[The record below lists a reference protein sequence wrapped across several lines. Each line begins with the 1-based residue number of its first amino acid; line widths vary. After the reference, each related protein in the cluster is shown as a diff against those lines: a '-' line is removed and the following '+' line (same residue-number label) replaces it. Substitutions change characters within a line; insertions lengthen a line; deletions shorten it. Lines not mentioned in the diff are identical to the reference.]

1 MSKEKKIVEK
11 IDLIDPITYEK
22 NRKQLR
28 KNLVLFKKKRRVSLG
43 PYATFYFECFETML
57 AQVQEMLHI
66 EKGGAEQL
74 KDELNAYNP
83 LIPKGKE
90 LVATLMFEI
99 DNPISRTEF
108 LNKVGRIEQNVYM
121 MVGNEKVKAD
131 PETDIDRTS
140 SEGKASSVQFL
151 HFKFSNEQIENFKNI
166 NNEIILGID
175 HNLYNHMT
183 KISKD
188 TKVVLIQD
196 FN

>member
-1 MSKEKKIVEK
+1 
-11 IDLIDPITYEK
+11 
-22 NRKQLR
+22 
-28 KNLVLFKKKRRVSLG
+28 
-43 PYATFYFECFETML
+43 ML

-121 MVGNEKVKAD
+121 MVGNEKVKAV